1 MTSTELCGRL
11 MSRGNAVMIRWTPAQ
26 LGVEGNETVD
36 LYAAHALDRAYLRQ
50 TSFAHNYDSEGEDR
64 RHKQLDLLGV
74 NRRSV
79 PSMDCPGQP

>member
-1 MTSTELCGRL
+1 MAG
-11 MSRGNAVMIRWTPAQ
+11 
-26 LGVEGNETVD
+26 
-36 LYAAHALDRAYLRQ
+36 LYAAHAVDRVYLRQ
-50 TSFAHNYDSEGEDR
+50 TSFAHNYNSEGEDQ